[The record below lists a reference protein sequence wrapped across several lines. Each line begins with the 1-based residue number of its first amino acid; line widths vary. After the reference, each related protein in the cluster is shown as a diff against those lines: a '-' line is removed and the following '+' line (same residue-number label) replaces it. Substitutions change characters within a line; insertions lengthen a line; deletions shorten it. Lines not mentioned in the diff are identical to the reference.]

1 MADYALGE
9 FLSSLGT
16 GWDAV
21 KNFFTSWGNS
31 SQGVWNDVTGKTNT
45 SIQNSA
51 AAALQEDAQAFS
63 SAEAQK
69 ERDWQ
74 ERMSNTAY
82 QRGMA
87 DLSAAGLNPALA
99 AGGAAASSG
108 QGAFASS
115 GVAGTQASNV
125 NALASLGTAAAG
137 IGILVKA
144 LKAAAK

>member
-21 KNFFTSWGNS
+21 KNFFTSWGNT

-63 SAEAQK
+63 ASEAQK

-74 ERMSNTAY
+74 TQMSNTAY
-82 QRGMA
+82 QRSMA
-87 DLSAAGLNPALA
+87 DLQAAGLNPALA
-99 AGGAAASSG
+99 ASSPASSG

-115 GVAGTQASNV
+115 GVAGSQASNV

-137 IGILVKA
+137 IGILIKA
-144 LKAAAK
+144 IKAAAK